1 MAVPGDNVIRF
12 PEGVRGLTADFDRP
26 QTLVRARDLMTQRLR
41 VAFSSLLPQLEEEL
55 LTQGDVATGR
65 AQRELFYGTRE
76 LIHDKA
82 LPLESFL
89 AGEWLDLFEQR
100 DRKSVV

>member
-65 AQRELFYGTRE
+65 AQRELF
-76 LIHDKA
+76 
-82 LPLESFL
+82 
-89 AGEWLDLFEQR
+89 
-100 DRKSVV
+100 